1 MNKLEFLLH
10 RADFSQY
17 TDLQSRLADQLF
29 AEKTSSKTIPF
40 PFKTLSDEET
50 AFVNAAQGLQPNA
63 PDPED
68 PLKR

>member
-29 AEKTSSKTIPF
+29 SEKQFRKTIPF
-40 PFKTLSDEET
+40 PFKALSDEES
-50 AFVNAAQGLQPNA
+50 AFVNAAQGLPSKA
-63 PDPED
+63 ADPED
-68 PLKR
+68 PKQH